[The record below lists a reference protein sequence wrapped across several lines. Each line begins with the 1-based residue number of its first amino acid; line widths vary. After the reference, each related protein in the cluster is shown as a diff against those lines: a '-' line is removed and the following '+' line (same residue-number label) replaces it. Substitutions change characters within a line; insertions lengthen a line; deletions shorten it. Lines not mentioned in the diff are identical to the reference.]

1 MKFGVVVLTI
11 AVSSIGL
18 TVPAIA
24 QIRNP
29 SQDFFWQGRQR
40 LEREIQVLQ
49 ENPSSS
55 DETLQKPPSKP
66 LLEVRPARTSDTNQ
80 QQNEVETPQQQPEQV
95 GTPRPQPNR

>member
-11 AVSSIGL
+11 AVTSMGL
-18 TVPAIA
+18 TVPVLA

-29 SQDFFWQGRQR
+29 AQDFFWQGRQR

-55 DETLQKPPSKP
+55 DESLQEAPSKP

-95 GTPRPQPNR
+95 GTPRHQRIR

>member
-66 LLEVRPARTSDTNQ
+66 LLEVRPARASDTIQ
-80 QQNEVETPQQQPEQV
+80 QQNEVETPQQPEQV